1 MGFSNGSSCAAVV
14 AALGMI
20 LTVAGCAKEATP
32 PTARKLTLL
41 DPKMAP
47 PPVKAPVNVAVAA
60 MLPPG
65 NIAPPPAP
73 GTSAPAAP
81 ADPADL
87 RVMSF
92 NCRVSTLFDLHN
104 TWGLRKRLLLDTI
117 QNFNPDLLGTQ
128 ELLASQADYLRE
140 RLDGYSFVGAGRNDG
155 KRRGEMCGV
164 FFRSD
169 KFQKLD
175 SGHFWLSESPS
186 KPGSKGWGAF
196 FPRLVTWVK
205 LQPRDGGQTF
215 CWFNTHLDAF
225 SARARLNG
233 AKLLRLRMAS
243 IARGLPVLV
252 TGDFNADAGSDPY
265 RELTGS
271 KTAAVL
277 TDTFRAVHVNGSDGD
292 GTRHAFRGGRGG
304 PRIDW
309 ILASSNAFRTIDAD
323 IDHTRSGIM
332 FPSDHFPVTA
342 VLRPMGAPTLARIE

>member
-1 MGFSNGSSCAAVV
+1 MGLFTGSSCAAIV
-14 AALGMI
+14 AALGMV
-20 LTVAGCAKEATP
+20 LVGGCAKEAAP
-32 PTARKLTLL
+32 VAPKLTLL
-41 DPKMAP
+41 DPRMTP
-47 PPVKAPVNVAVAA
+47 PAAKPPVNVAVAA

-73 GTSAPAAP
+73 GASAPA
-81 ADPADL
+81 ADL

-104 TWGLRKRLLLDTI
+104 TWGLRKGLLVDTI
-117 QNFNPDLLGTQ
+117 RNFGPDLLGTQ
-128 ELLASQADYLRE
+128 EVLASQADYLRE
-140 RLDGYSFVGAGRNDG
+140 QLDGYSFVGVGREDG
-155 KRRGEMCGV
+155 KRGGEMCGV

-169 KFQKLD
+169 KFEKLD

-196 FPRLVTWVK
+196 FPRMVTWVK
-205 LQPRDGGQTF
+205 LRPRDGGATF
-215 CWFNTHLDAF
+215 CWFNTHLEAF
-225 SARARLNG
+225 SSRARLNG

-243 IARGLPVLV
+243 IARGMPMLV

-265 RELTGS
+265 QELIGS
-271 KTAAVL
+271 RTDTVL
-277 TDTFRAVHVNGSDGD
+277 TDTFRAMNGTGLKAD

-309 ILASSNAFRTIDAD
+309 ILASSSDFRTIDAD

-342 VLRPMGAPTLARIE
+342 VLRPTAAPTLARIE

>member
-1 MGFSNGSSCAAVV
+1 MGLSNGSSCAAVV

-20 LTVAGCAKEATP
+20 FVVAGCAKEPSPRSAT
-32 PTARKLTLL
+32 RLTLL

-47 PPVKAPVNVAVAA
+47 APATKAPVNVAVAA

-73 GTSAPAAP
+73 NTSARG
-81 ADPADL
+81 ADL

-104 TWGLRKRLLLDTI
+104 AWGLRKGLLLDTI

-128 ELLASQADYLRE
+128 ELLASQADYLRD
-140 RLDGYSFVGAGRNDG
+140 RLDGYSFGGAGRNAG
-155 KRRGEMCGV
+155 KRGGEMCGV

-169 KFQKLD
+169 KFEKVE

-205 LQPRDGGQTF
+205 LRPRDGGATF

-225 SARARLNG
+225 SSRARLNG

-252 TGDFNADAGSDPY
+252 TGDFNADAGSGPY
-265 RELTGS
+265 HALTGS
-271 KTAAVL
+271 KTATVL
-277 TDTFRAVHVNGSDGD
+277 TDTFRAVHADGVKGD

-342 VLRPMGAPTLARIE
+342 VLRPIGAASFARVE

>member
-1 MGFSNGSSCAAVV
+1 MRFSNSSSCAAVV
-14 AALGMI
+14 AAVGMI
-20 LTVAGCAKEATP
+20 FVVAGCAKESARATAP
-32 PTARKLTLL
+32 KLTLL
-41 DPKMAP
+41 DPRTAP
-47 PPVKAPVNVAVAA
+47 PPATKTPVNVALAS

-73 GTSAPAAP
+73 GASAPG
-81 ADPADL
+81 ADL

-104 TWGLRKRLLLDTI
+104 TWGLRKGLLLDTI

-140 RLDGYSFVGAGRNDG
+140 RLDGYSFVGVGRNDG
-155 KRRGEMCGV
+155 KRGGEMCGI

-169 KFQKLD
+169 KFEKLE

-205 LQPRDGGQTF
+205 LQPRDGGETF

-225 SARARLNG
+225 SSRARLNG

-271 KTAAVL
+271 KSTTVL
-277 TDTFRAVHVNGSDGD
+277 TDTFRAINANVKGD

-309 ILASSNAFRTIDAD
+309 ILASSSAFRTIDAD
-323 IDHTRSGIM
+323 IDHTRAGIM

-342 VLRPMGAPTLARIE
+342 VLRPTGAPTLAQVE

>member
-1 MGFSNGSSCAAVV
+1 MKLSNGSSCAAVV
-14 AALGMI
+14 AAIGI
-20 LTVAGCAKEATP
+20 IVVGGCAKEAVAP
-32 PTARKLTLL
+32 VAPRLTFL
-41 DPKMAP
+41 DPKMTP
-47 PPVKAPVNVAVAA
+47 PPAVKPAVNVAVAA

-73 GTSAPAAP
+73 GTSTAS
-81 ADPADL
+81 ADL

-104 TWGLRKRLLLDTI
+104 TWGLRKRLLVDTI
-117 QNFNPDLLGTQ
+117 QNFRPDLLGTQ
-128 ELLASQADYLRE
+128 EVLAPQADFLRE
-140 RLDGYSFVGAGRNDG
+140 QLKGYGFVGVGRDDG
-155 KRRGEMCGV
+155 KRGGEMCGI

-169 KFQKLD
+169 KFEKLD
-175 SGHFWLSESPS
+175 SGHFWLSQSPS
-186 KPGSKGWGAF
+186 KPGSKGWGAL

-205 LQPRDGGQTF
+205 LQPRDGSATF

-225 SARARLNG
+225 SSRARLNG
-233 AKLLRLRMAS
+233 AKLLRLRMAT
-243 IARGLPVLV
+243 IARGMPVLV

-265 RELTGS
+265 QELTS
-271 KTAAVL
+271 TKSPTAL
-277 TDTFRAVHVNGSDGD
+277 SDTFRTVHAAGLEGD

-309 ILASSNAFRTIDAD
+309 ILASSNGFHTLDAD

-342 VLRPMGAPTLARIE
+342 VLRPTAAPTMARVE